1 MKNKIIWSLGLFL
14 FFCLA
19 NTLTIFYCIHLW
31 NTPQN
36 ISVPDATTKIV
47 HITPGQ
53 SLREVAYLLYSQ
65 KIIKHPQIF
74 ILGAR
79 LNRKAQKIQAGQF
92 KLNPSWS
99 LADILDH
106 LTRGSE
112 VLYPLRIPEGLTWW
126 QVGRLVEKMGFCSL
140 EEFAKSIKERAFLE
154 HMSIYAPSAEGFLF
168 PETYFLSRSKN
179 YSGQEIAGMFIQE
192 FWQKTTN
199 LWADLPFKQIYQK
212 LTLASL
218 IEKETGRPEER
229 RRIAGVFLNRLKK
242 RMLLQCDPTVIYGL
256 GQQFNGNLTRKH
268 LLDKQNPYNTYT
280 HKGLPPGP
288 ICSPGLASIKAALN
302 PEKHNYLYFV
312 AKGDGTHYFSSTLRE
327 HNKAVYKYQIKRR

>member
-19 NTLTIFYCIHLW
+19 ITLTIFYCIHLW

-36 ISVPDATTKIV
+36 ISGPDATTKIV

-53 SLREVAYLLYSQ
+53 SLKEVAYLLYRK
-65 KIIKHPQIF
+65 KIIKHPQFFIF
-74 ILGAR
+74 GA
-79 LNRKAQKIQAGQF
+79 KFSGMTQKIQAGQF

-99 LADILDH
+99 MADILNH

-126 QVGRLVEKMGFCSL
+126 QIGKLVEKNGFCSFDK
-140 EEFAKSIKERAFLE
+140 FATSIKDRSLLDRL
-154 HMSIYAPSAEGFLF
+154 SIHASSAEGFLF
-168 PETYFLSRSKN
+168 PETYFLSRSKK
-179 YSGQEIAGMFIQE
+179 YSGQEIVSMFIQE
-192 FWQKTTN
+192 FWQKTRN
-199 LWADLPFKQIYQK
+199 LWTGLSFNQIYQK
-212 LTLASL
+212 VILASL
-218 IEKETGRPEER
+218 VEKETARPDEKK
-229 RRIAGVFLNRLKK
+229 RIAGVFLNRLKK

-268 LLDKQNPYNTYT
+268 LRDKQNPYNTYT

-288 ICSPGLASIKAALN
+288 ICSPGLSSIKAVLQ

-312 AKGDGTHYFSSTLRE
+312 AKGDGSHYFSSTLKE
-327 HNKAVYKYQIKRR
+327 HNKAVYKYQIKN